1 MNPIIVLVVTWF
13 FLLSSS
19 AESMALKQRVD
30 SYLTTLFRRCC
41 YSADEMA
48 GRTVYK
54 SETAGFTGMME
65 EMNMIFQN
73 HKDDSEYLYK
83 SFQDA
88 MDAFFQEL
96 GVPPDEYARFCQ
108 AQPGIAAWI
117 NKVTANWTFGWV
129 VGGAKI
135 EPYQGN
141 VLQIERCYFRESIGE
156 EGCVK
161 LCQKPVEQYFGQRMN
176 SPMSI
181 VPQPRDQGLGC
192 RICYGAT
199 EFPKNCAWPEQS

>member
-1 MNPIIVLVVTWF
+1 MNHIIILIVTCL
-13 FLLSSS
+13 FLLLSW
-19 AESMALKQRVD
+19 AESLAIKQRVD
-30 SYLTTLFRRCC
+30 SYLTSLFRQC
-41 YSADEMA
+41 YYKTDKEA

-54 SETAGFTGMME
+54 SDTAGFQGMME
-65 EMNMIFQN
+65 EMNMLLHD

-88 MDAFFQEL
+88 MDTFFREL

-108 AQPGIAAWI
+108 ERPGMAAWI

-135 EPYQGN
+135 TPYKGN

-161 LCQKPVEQYFGQRMN
+161 LCQKPVEQYFRHRMN
-176 SPMSI
+176 SPISL

-192 RICYGAT
+192 RICYGAA
-199 EFPKNCAWPEQS
+199 EFPKNCAWREKS